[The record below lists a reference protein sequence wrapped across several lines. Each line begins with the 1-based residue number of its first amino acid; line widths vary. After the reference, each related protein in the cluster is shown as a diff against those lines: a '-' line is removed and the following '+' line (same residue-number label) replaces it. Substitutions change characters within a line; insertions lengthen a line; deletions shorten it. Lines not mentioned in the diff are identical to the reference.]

1 MKKNARYILYFF
13 IVMISIV
20 SVRIALFFIYDIQK
34 FKTEN
39 GEITDK
45 DDFLEVIFI
54 NLTEIALVI
63 TVTKSVKWS
72 LVAFQ

>member
-1 MKKNARYILYFF
+1 
-13 IVMISIV
+13 MISIV

>member
-34 FKTEN
+34 FETEN